1 MTGMDMFLDLLN
13 VRNVFHLA
21 YLSVACGAISLVLT
35 KSHVLN
41 PMHDWLEKN
50 APFLGKMLSCPWC
63 TSHWVALGL
72 VLAYDPLAI
81 TEYDHATYQLMSW
94 FRFVL
99 VPLDYV
105 VAVFVMVALS
115 TVTMRFM
122 HSTIK
127 SLE

>member
-1 MTGMDMFLDLLN
+1 MTYTDMFLDLLN
-13 VRNVFHLA
+13 VRNVFHLI
-21 YLSVACGAISLVLT
+21 YLSVACGAISLALT
-35 KSHVLN
+35 KSTVLN
-41 PMHDWLEKN
+41 GLHDLLEKRT
-50 APFLGKMLSCPWC
+50 PFLGKMLSCPWC

-81 TEYDHATYQLMSW
+81 TEYDHATYQLMGW
-94 FRFVL
+94 MRFVV

-105 VAVFVMVALS
+105 VAVFAMVALS

-122 HSTIK
+122 YSTIK

>member
-1 MTGMDMFLDLLN
+1 VTNMDLFLDVLN
-13 VRNVFHLA
+13 VRNVFHLV
-21 YLSVACGAISLVLT
+21 YLSVACGATSLLLT
-35 KSHVLN
+35 KSTVLD
-41 PMHDWLEKN
+41 PMHAWLGKN

-94 FRFVL
+94 AKYVV
-99 VPLDYV
+99 VPLDYI
-105 VAVFVMVALS
+105 VAVMVMVALS

-122 HSTIK
+122 YSTIK